1 MDSNIDKPVIEVF
14 LGQEPNLVMNGESHG
29 GSELVVV
36 TEYGAT
42 TQAVCTNPG
51 S

>member
-1 MDSNIDKPVIEVF
+1 MY
-14 LGQEPNLVMNGESHG
+14 GESHG

-51 S
+51 SYPVGGRGHMGHFGM